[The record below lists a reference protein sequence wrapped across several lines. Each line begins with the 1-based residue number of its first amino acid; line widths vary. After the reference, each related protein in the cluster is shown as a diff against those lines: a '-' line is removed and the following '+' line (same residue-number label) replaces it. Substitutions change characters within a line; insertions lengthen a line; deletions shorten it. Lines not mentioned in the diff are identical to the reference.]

1 MSSRILVTGGTGT
14 LGRVVVDQLADG
26 GYRPTVLS
34 RKPRNAQAPARARW
48 VAGDLL
54 QGPGVEEAVTG
65 VAAIVHCAT
74 NGRSPVDDVMGTRR
88 LIEAARAAGSPHLIY
103 VSIVGCDRIPL
114 KYYRYKHGI
123 EGIVQRSG
131 LPWTVQRVTQFHDL
145 IATILGYAARLPI
158 LPLPSGTS
166 VQSIDTADAAA
177 RLVELAAGP
186 ARGRAPDLGGPRV
199 EPIQDLARQYLRL
212 TDRKRRVGSIRYP
225 GAVARGYRSGFHLT
239 PEHADGAFNF
249 QHYLLRALH

>member
-1 MSSRILVTGGTGT
+1 MGGRILVTGGTGT
-14 LGRVVVDQLADG
+14 LGQVVVQQLVDSSCQ
-26 GYRPTVLS
+26 PTVLS
-34 RKPRNAQAPARARW
+34 RRPRAAQVPAPVRW
-48 VAGDLL
+48 VTGDLL
-54 QGPGVEEAVTG
+54 TGPAIDDAVAG

-74 NGRSPVDDVMGTRR
+74 NGRHPSDDVIGTRR

-131 LPWTVQRVTQFHDL
+131 LPWTVQRITQFHDL

-166 VQSIDTADAAA
+166 FQSIDTADAAT
-177 RLVELAAGP
+177 RLVGLASGP
-186 ARGRAPDLGGPRV
+186 NRGRAPDLGGPRV
-199 EPIQDLARQYLRL
+199 EPIRELAGQYLRL
-212 TDRKRRVGSIRYP
+212 TGKQRRMASIRYP

-239 PEHADGAFNF
+239 PEHTDGVVTF
-249 QHYLLRALH
+249 QHYLLPPQL